1 MLWIL
6 LTHSNYIGINDWMG
20 DNAMVLKS
28 ECAIFLVLLVLDI
41 CTVFGYIGWFVKMQ
55 KSRIILE
62 KKFSDNN
69 FSV

>member
-1 MLWIL
+1 
-6 LTHSNYIGINDWMG
+6 
-20 DNAMVLKS
+20 MVLKS

-41 CTVFGYIGWFVKMQ
+41 CTVFGYIGLFVKMQ